1 MNISLIGMPGSGK
14 STIGKLLAE
23 KLIGFDYIDTDEIIV
38 KLEKTSI
45 NKIFERCGEE
55 YFRNLETKV
64 LKDLLTS
71 PNLVIS
77 TGGGI
82 VLRDENINL
91 LKEKSIV
98 IYLKSDINTLY
109 ERVKNNNERPLLNLK
124 DVKIELNNLLNE
136 REKRYN
142 QANLIIDTTDKTIDD
157 TVKEIL
163 TGINNG

>member
-1 MNISLIGMPGSGK
+1 MNISLIGMPGAGK

-23 KLIGFDYIDTDEIIV
+23 KLIGFDYVDTDEIII

-45 NKIFERCGEE
+45 NKIFERFGEE
-55 YFRNLETKV
+55 YFRNLETNV
-64 LKDLLTS
+64 LNDLLDS
-71 PNLVIS
+71 SNLIIS

-82 VLRDENINL
+82 ILRDENINL
-91 LKEKSIV
+91 LKKKSFV

-124 DVKIELNNLLNE
+124 EVKIKLNNLLIE

-142 QANLIIDTTDKTIDD
+142 QAHLIVDTTDKTIDD
-157 TVKEIL
+157 TVNEIL

>member
-1 MNISLIGMPGSGK
+1 MNISLIGMPGAGK

-23 KLIGFDYIDTDEIIV
+23 KLIGFDYVDTDEIIV

-45 NKIFERCGEE
+45 NKIFERFGEE
-55 YFRNLETKV
+55 YFRNLETNV
-64 LKDLLTS
+64 LNDLLNS
-71 PNLVIS
+71 SNLIIS

-82 VLRDENINL
+82 ILRDENINL
-91 LKEKSIV
+91 LKKKSFV

-124 DVKIELNNLLNE
+124 EVKIKLNNLLIE

-142 QANLIIDTTDKTIDD
+142 QAHLIVDTTDKTIDD
-157 TVKEIL
+157 TVNEIL